1 MGCGRVSEREMK
13 VMVVMVVS
21 RKARWDACV
30 KMARVLVRGL
40 HSSIGA
46 LGGGVGVGV
55 KNFW

>member
-21 RKARWDACV
+21 RKARWDAR
-30 KMARVLVRGL
+30 ARIRGLHRRL

-46 LGGGVGVGV
+46 LGCGVGVGV
-55 KNFW
+55 IGGE